1 MGSSFPSFASMTSE
15 RVKLTMRLR
24 DTTKKALNSIR
35 TISAVRKGLEPALS
49 RGDIVIRKPP
59 VKHSLDIPSGEEVD
73 GSPAMGPSINK
84 KGPDFHQDRFCGAE
98 GARTLD
104 LRRDRPA
111 F

>member
-1 MGSSFPSFASMTSE
+1 MTSE

-24 DTTKKALNSIR
+24 DTTKKALNFIR
-35 TISAVRKGLEPALS
+35 AVSAVRKGLELALS

-59 VKHSLDIPSGEEVD
+59 VKHSLDIPSGEEVE
-73 GSPAMGPSINK
+73 GSAAMGPSVNK
-84 KGPDFHQDRFCGAE
+84 KGPEFHQDHFCGAE